1 MTLYTSKVVAAWLG
15 LSERRV
21 RQLRDEGIIE
31 ERRPGLY
38 DLQATVLKYIN
49 YQRAGSGTNLND
61 ERAMLTKAKREA
73 AEMENKLREGSL
85 IETAD
90 IEPRLKN
97 TFLIFRS
104 RILALPAK
112 LSPKLATMGGQQA
125 EIFDIL
131 RDELEE
137 ALSVLSDYKK
147 LTEKQEMDQTLLD
160 EEAAGQDAGG

>member
-1 MTLYTSKVVAAWLG
+1 M
-15 LSERRV
+15 
-21 RQLRDEGIIE
+21 
-31 ERRPGLY
+31 
-38 DLQATVLKYIN
+38 
-49 YQRAGSGTNLND
+49 
-61 ERAMLTKAKREA
+61 
-73 AEMENKLREGSL
+73 
-85 IETAD
+85 
-90 IEPRLKN
+90 KN
-97 TFLIFRS
+97 MFLIFRS